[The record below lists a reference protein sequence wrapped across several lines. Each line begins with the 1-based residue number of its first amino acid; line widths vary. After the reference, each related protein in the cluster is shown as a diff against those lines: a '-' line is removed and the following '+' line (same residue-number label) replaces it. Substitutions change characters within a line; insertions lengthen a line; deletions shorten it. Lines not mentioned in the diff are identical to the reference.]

1 MLFSSYVCMSVK
13 AVLNVTRE
21 RLVEVESHLELL
33 NLIENSKL
41 IFREKS

>member
-1 MLFSSYVCMSVK
+1 MSVK

-33 NLIENSKL
+33 NLVELKAY
-41 IFREKS
+41 F